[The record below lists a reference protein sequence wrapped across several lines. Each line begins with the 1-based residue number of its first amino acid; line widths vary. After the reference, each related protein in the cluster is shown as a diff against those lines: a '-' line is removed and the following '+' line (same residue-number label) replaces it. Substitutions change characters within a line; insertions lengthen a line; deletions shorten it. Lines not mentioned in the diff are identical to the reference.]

1 MIIGKNIRTRHDAYS
16 GLFSINVV
24 IKGPLQL
31 VKQSLSMKSHLWTYQ
46 FLLVHPNVTD
56 SNAEAQHL

>member
-1 MIIGKNIRTRHDAYS
+1 MFNERS
-16 GLFSINVV
+16 
-24 IKGPLQL
+24 
-31 VKQSLSMKSHLWTYQ
+31 LWTYQ